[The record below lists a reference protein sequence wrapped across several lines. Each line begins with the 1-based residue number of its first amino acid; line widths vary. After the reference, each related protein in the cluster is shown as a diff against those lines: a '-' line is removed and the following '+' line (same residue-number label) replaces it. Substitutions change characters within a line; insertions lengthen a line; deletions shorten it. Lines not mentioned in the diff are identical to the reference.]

1 MIITKSKDKK
11 KQQEVALSKENPVLP
26 EEEEMLSE
34 KEKMLSEKEKM
45 LSEKEK
51 MLFEEEKILSEEEM
65 KACKN
70 RLLEREKKTNK
81 EVIDFLK
88 QYINNGNNG
97 IIPQNFK
104 KNAHLGENTFR
115 KVFSQKRNLSKRFK
129 QRICLG
135 IGIMWKDIVQNHID
149 RYCPKLDPEERQ
161 KKVQKLQKEFIWHLG
176 TPMKE
181 IFEMMQEG
189 ENLEHYAIYMNK
201 TSGNKDNFT
210 KNV

>member
-11 KQQEVALSKENPVLP
+11 EQQEVALSKENPVLS
-26 EEEEMLSE
+26 EEEE
-34 KEKMLSEKEKM
+34 M

>member
-11 KQQEVALSKENPVLP
+11 KQQEVALTKENPELS
-26 EEEEMLSE
+26 EEEE
-34 KEKMLSEKEKM
+34 M

>member
-11 KQQEVALSKENPVLP
+11 KQQEVALSKENPVLS

-34 KEKMLSEKEKM
+34 KEKML
-45 LSEKEK
+45 
-51 MLFEEEKILSEEEM
+51 FEEEM

-149 RYCPKLDPEERQ
+149 RFCPKLDPEERQ

>member
-11 KQQEVALSKENPVLP
+11 KQQEVALSKENPVLS
-26 EEEEMLSE
+26 EEEE
-34 KEKMLSEKEKM
+34 M

-135 IGIMWKDIVQNHID
+135 IGIMWEEIVRNHID
-149 RYCPKLDPEERQ
+149 RYYPKLTPEKRLE
-161 KKVQKLQKEFIWHLG
+161 KVQKLQKEFIWHLG

>member
-11 KQQEVALSKENPVLP
+11 KLQEESLTKENPVLS
-26 EEEEMLSE
+26 EEEELLS
-34 KEKMLSEKEKM
+34 
-45 LSEKEK
+45 
-51 MLFEEEKILSEEEM
+51 EEEKMRSEETQELSEEEM

-70 RLLEREKKTNK
+70 GLLEREKKTNK
-81 EVIDFLK
+81 EVIDFLQ

-97 IIPQNFK
+97 IIPQNFQK
-104 KNAHLGENTFR
+104 KAHLGVNSFNA
-115 KVFSQKRNLSKRFK
+115 VFSRNRKLSRRFK

-135 IGIMWKDIVQNHID
+135 IGIMWEEIVRNHID
-149 RYCPKLDPEERQ
+149 RYYPKLPPEKRQ
-161 KKVQKLQKEFIWHLG
+161 EKVQKLRKEFIWHLG

-181 IFEMMQEG
+181 TFEMMQEG
-189 ENLEHYAIYMNK
+189 AKLEPYAIYMNK

>member
-11 KQQEVALSKENPVLP
+11 KQQEVALSKENPVLS
-26 EEEEMLSE
+26 EEEE
-34 KEKMLSEKEKM
+34 M

-189 ENLEHYAIYMNK
+189 ENLEYYAIYMNK

>member
-11 KQQEVALSKENPVLP
+11 KQQKVDLSKENPVL
-26 EEEEMLSE
+26 SE
-34 KEKMLSEKEKM
+34 KEEM
-45 LSEKEK
+45 
-51 MLFEEEKILSEEEM
+51 LSEEEM

-70 RLLEREKKTNK
+70 GLLEREKKTNK

>member
-11 KQQEVALSKENPVLP
+11 KQQEVALSKENPV
-26 EEEEMLSE
+26 
-34 KEKMLSEKEKM
+34 

-149 RYCPKLDPEERQ
+149 RFCPKLDPEERQ

-210 KNV
+210 KND

>member
-11 KQQEVALSKENPVLP
+11 KQQEVALSKENPV
-26 EEEEMLSE
+26 
-34 KEKMLSEKEKM
+34 

>member
-11 KQQEVALSKENPVLP
+11 KQQEVALSKENPVLS

-34 KEKMLSEKEKM
+34 KEKM
-45 LSEKEK
+45 
-51 MLFEEEKILSEEEM
+51 LSEEEM

>member
-11 KQQEVALSKENPVLP
+11 KQQEVALSKENPV
-26 EEEEMLSE
+26 
-34 KEKMLSEKEKM
+34 

-135 IGIMWKDIVQNHID
+135 IGIMWKDIVQNHIN

-189 ENLEHYAIYMNK
+189 ENLEHYAIYINK

>member
-11 KQQEVALSKENPVLP
+11 KQQEVALSKENPV
-26 EEEEMLSE
+26 
-34 KEKMLSEKEKM
+34 

-135 IGIMWKDIVQNHID
+135 IGIMWKDIVQNHIN

>member
-11 KQQEVALSKENPVLP
+11 KQQEVALSKENPVLS
-26 EEEEMLSE
+26 EE
-34 KEKMLSEKEKM
+34 EKMLSEK
-45 LSEKEK
+45 
-51 MLFEEEKILSEEEM
+51 EKILSEEEM

-70 RLLEREKKTNK
+70 GLQERKKKTNK
-81 EVIDFLK
+81 EVIDFLQ
-88 QYINNGNNG
+88 QYINDGNYG
-97 IIPQNFK
+97 IIPQNFQK
-104 KNAHLGENTFR
+104 KAHLGVNTF
-115 KVFSQKRNLSKRFK
+115 KAVFSKNRKLSRRFK

-135 IGIMWKDIVQNHID
+135 IGIMWEEIVRNHIV
-149 RYCPKLDPEERQ
+149 RYYPKIDPEERQ
-161 KKVQKLQKEFIWHLG
+161 KKVQKLLKEFIWHLG

-181 IFEMMQEG
+181 TFEMMQEG

>member
-11 KQQEVALSKENPVLP
+11 KQQEESLTKENPVLS
-26 EEEEMLSE
+26 EEEELLS
-34 KEKMLSEKEKM
+34 
-45 LSEKEK
+45 
-51 MLFEEEKILSEEEM
+51 EEEKMRSEETQELSEEEM

-70 RLLEREKKTNK
+70 GLLEREKKTNK
-81 EVIDFLK
+81 EVIDFLQ

-97 IIPQNFK
+97 IIPQNFQK
-104 KNAHLGENTFR
+104 KAHLGVNSFNA
-115 KVFSQKRNLSKRFK
+115 VFSRNRKLSRRFK

-135 IGIMWKDIVQNHID
+135 IGIMWEEIVRNHID
-149 RYCPKLDPEERQ
+149 RYYPKLPPEKRQ
-161 KKVQKLQKEFIWHLG
+161 EKVQKLRKEFIWHLG

-181 IFEMMQEG
+181 TFEMMQEG
-189 ENLEHYAIYMNK
+189 AKLEPYAIYMNK

>member
-11 KQQEVALSKENPVLP
+11 KQQEVALSKENPV
-26 EEEEMLSE
+26 
-34 KEKMLSEKEKM
+34 

-104 KNAHLGENTFR
+104 KNVHLGENTFR

-149 RYCPKLDPEERQ
+149 RFCPKLDPEERQ
-161 KKVQKLQKEFIWHLG
+161 KKVQKLQKEFVWHLG